1 MQTAV
6 NFDRDF
12 VSRSKR
18 GAVIYIGPRA
28 PPRLPSDAAAPC
40 ESVGRIVIEMG
51 GGAKGSFNLT
61 SSPELRT
68 GNATK
73 QA

>member
-1 MQTAV
+1 MQMAV
-6 NFDRDF
+6 TFDRDF

-18 GAVIYIGPRA
+18 GAAIYIGPRA

-51 GGAKGSFNLT
+51 GGGQRAVDLLLSEGS
-61 SSPELRT
+61 
-68 GNATK
+68 
-73 QA
+73 